1 MKRGHYKMLKRI
13 TQAVAID
20 FFLVL
25 ITISLVS
32 VSSLSKYFWGLIAF
46 LIALGNLLFSSQID
60 VVTSSLFKK
69 GKQCHEKKKSFSS
82 SEIREQRKNYKNKKI
97 AKSFHYIQY
106 NVYVAVITLGY
117 SFFGTEQF
125 HWGVV
130 IFEAGVI
137 LMLFGLVLF
146 LIPWIKKKADEHD
159 LL

>member
-1 MKRGHYKMLKRI
+1 MLKRI

-60 VVTSSLFKK
+60 VVTSSLFK
-69 GKQCHEKKKSFSS
+69 QCHEKKQSFSS

-106 NVYVAVITLGY
+106 NVYVAVITLVY

-146 LIPWIKKKADEHD
+146 LIPWIKKKAADHD